1 MGTATNFVVFDKSFQ
16 AASLG
21 DASLIAIVATI
32 QVLLHVLEE
41 LLRQNRKEQH
51 HSNGYI
57 KCKQRSLISIRNEYG
72 NLFEHAYQMD
82 YASFLELHELL
93 EDGINE
99 YVCKEGTTTNSSANQ
114 PFYRKNGKIT
124 TQICLACALR
134 YFAGGSYHDI
144 IMSHAVGKTDLYRSV
159 WAVVQAANEC
169 SFLDFQFPS
178 MLAECQSISMEFSS
192 RSNAEFTNCIGCID
206 GLLIWLEKPSKDQ
219 CNEVGVDSRKFL
231 CR

>member
-1 MGTATNFVVFDKSFQ
+1 MNARG
-16 AASLG
+16 
-21 DASLIAIVATI
+21 AIWAHI
-32 QVLLHVLEE
+32 QI
-41 LLRQNRKEQH
+41 QH

-72 NLFEHAYQMD
+72 SLFEHAYQMD
-82 YASFLELHELL
+82 YPSFLELHELL

-144 IMSHAVGKTDLYRSV
+144 IMSHAVGKTDFINLFGLWYRLQTSALF
-159 WAVVQAANEC
+159 WTFN
-169 SFLDFQFPS
+169 SH
-178 MLAECQSISMEFSS
+178 
-192 RSNAEFTNCIGCID
+192 
-206 GLLIWLEKPSKDQ
+206 
-219 CNEVGVDSRKFL
+219 L
-231 CR
+231 C